1 MHDSQ
6 EHIFTDEFDDVR
18 VTISLNMGGAAP
30 SMRIAISDR
39 GLVWNELFA
48 TDTSHHKDPSGL
60 CAFEGG
66 L

>member
-18 VTISLNMGGAAP
+18 VTISLNMGGAAA

-39 GLVWNELFA
+39 GLVWNELFP
-48 TDTSHHKDPSGL
+48 TDTSQHKDPSDL